1 MISGYEVVAKAL
13 ALQNLTHAFGIVG
26 IPIVEL
32 GMCLQSEGLKYFGF
46 RNEQAA
52 SYAAGIV
59 GYLTG
64 RPGVMLAVSGP
75 GMTNCIS
82 GMAEAMVNKRPMIV
96 LAGASDASL
105 EGRGGFQ
112 EFDQLTL
119 AKSVTKYAARPSNVK
134 HIPLIIEKAV
144 KMSMYGTPGAVYV
157 DLPADLLMGK
167 AKESEIKYY

>member
-1 MISGYEVVAKAL
+1 
-13 ALQNLTHAFGIVG
+13 
-26 IPIVEL
+26 
-32 GMCLQSEGLKYFGF
+32 
-46 RNEQAA
+46 
-52 SYAAGIV
+52 
-59 GYLTG
+59 
-64 RPGVMLAVSGP
+64 MLAVSGP

-119 AKSVTKYAARPSNVK
+119 AKSVTKYAARPSNIK

-144 KMSMYGTPGAVYV
+144 KMSIYGTPGAVYV

-167 AKESEIKYY
+167 VKESEIKYY

>member
-1 MISGYEVVAKAL
+1 
-13 ALQNLTHAFGIVG
+13 
-26 IPIVEL
+26 
-32 GMCLQSEGLKYFGF
+32 
-46 RNEQAA
+46 
-52 SYAAGIV
+52 
-59 GYLTG
+59 
-64 RPGVMLAVSGP
+64 
-75 GMTNCIS
+75 
-82 GMAEAMVNKRPMIV
+82 V

-119 AKSVTKYAARPSNVK
+119 AKSVTKYAARPSNVN

>member
-1 MISGYEVVAKAL
+1 M
-13 ALQNLTHAFGIVG
+13 G

-32 GMCLQSEGLKYFGF
+32 GMSLQGNGVKYFGF

-64 RPGVMLAVSGP
+64 RPGIVLAVSGP

-96 LAGASDASL
+96 IAGASDASL

-119 AKSVTKYAARPSNVK
+119 AKSVSKYAARPSSIK
-134 HIPLIIEKAV
+134 HVPLIIEKAV
-144 KMSMYGTPGAVYV
+144 KLSMYGTPGAVYV
-157 DLPADLLMGK
+157 DLPADILLGK
-167 AKESEIKYY
+167 TKESEIIYYPAVQPLPPTLVP